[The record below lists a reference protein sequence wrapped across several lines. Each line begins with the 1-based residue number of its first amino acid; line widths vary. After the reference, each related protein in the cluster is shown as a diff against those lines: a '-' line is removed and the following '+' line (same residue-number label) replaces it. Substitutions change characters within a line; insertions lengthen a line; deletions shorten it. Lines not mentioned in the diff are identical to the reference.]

1 MSFAVAATILSENY
15 WPQTG
20 QGETRMNPNSVRSAI
35 RVALGALSL
44 GILTACG
51 GGSVGV
57 GDQTLADG
65 GIRGTGSS
73 VGPVSGFGSVFV
85 NGIKFETGGA
95 RFVIDDSVSN
105 QSEDSLQKGMILRI
119 EGEWRDDGTGDAE
132 VVEYDDTFRGKVTN
146 FTGLDLEGAGDFEI
160 LGQTITI
167 TPQTVI
173 RLKAGA
179 IDLQP
184 NDFVRVSAWRDG
196 LGYRASLVEVIAESP
211 EVEIEGPASPAGA
224 STNTFSINGQLIS
237 YSETTFQNSELTEKE
252 LEDLISG
259 GQFVEVEGSLDIP
272 GEISAN
278 KVGLADDRRFRGTN
292 GEDIEITGPVNDFTG
307 GDTFSINGIP
317 VDILDDTRFDDLV
330 LADLVDGLLVEVEG
344 DVIDGVVQAEEI
356 SLRESNAEVKGAINS
371 PDPDA
376 QTFSVGGVLVRVTSQ
391 TLITDDE
398 DTIITREVDF
408 NKLTAGTNVEVEG
421 LESRDEQNAAFIEA
435 LKIEFENQNEFELE
449 GKLQSVSQ
457 TGTLIGT
464 TISVL
469 DVTIALTVDT
479 EFENDGL
486 TFQELEAHVG
496 ELIEVEYECAD
507 LLGQGCTAVSID
519 LD

>member
-1 MSFAVAATILSENY
+1 
-15 WPQTG
+15 
-20 QGETRMNPNSVRSAI
+20 MNPNSVKSAL
-35 RVALGALSL
+35 RFALGALSL

-51 GGSVGV
+51 GSGG
-57 GDQTLADG
+57 QELADG

-85 NGIKFETGGA
+85 NGIEFETDGN
-95 RFVIDDSVSN
+95 VVSDDGIT
-105 QSEDSLQKGMILRI
+105 SEAELQKGMILRI
-119 EGEWRDDGTGDAE
+119 EGEWREDGTGNAL
-132 VVEYDDTFRGKVTN
+132 VVEYDDTFRGQITN
-146 FTGLDLEGAGDFEI
+146 FDGLDLEGAGNFEI

-167 TPQTVI
+167 SPQTVI
-173 RLKAGA
+173 RPAA
-179 IDLQP
+179 DEP
-184 NDFVRVSAWRDG
+184 NLSNDDFVRVSAWRDG
-196 LGYRASLVEVIAESP
+196 SVYRASLVEVIADSP
-211 EVEIEGPASPAGA
+211 EVEIEGPASPAPAGA
-224 STNTFSINGQLIS
+224 STSTFSINGQLIT
-237 YSETTFQNSELTEKE
+237 YSDTTFQDDSELTEPE

-259 GQFVEVEGSLDIP
+259 GQFVEVEGSLDIN

-278 KVGLADDRRFRGTN
+278 KVSLADDRRFQGTN

-317 VDILDDTRFDDLV
+317 VDILEDTRFDDLV
-330 LADLVDGLLVEVEG
+330 STDLVDGLLVEVEG

-356 SLRESNAEVKGAINS
+356 SLRESNAEVKGDINS
-371 PDPDA
+371 PDPGA

-435 LKIEFENQNEFELE
+435 LKIEFEDDGDNEFELE
-449 GKLQSVSQ
+449 GKLQSVSE
-457 TGTLIGT
+457 TATLIGT
-464 TISVL
+464 NIRVL
-469 DVTIALTVDT
+469 DVTIDLTVDT
-479 EFENDGL
+479 EFENDRPTL
-486 TFQELEAHVG
+486 QKLEEHVG
-496 ELIEVEYECAD
+496 QLIEVEYVCASGP
-507 LLGQGCTAVSID
+507 GQGCTARSID